1 MGYQQETKL
10 CLRFR
15 EVDSSETTREDI
27 KIKYLIMVYD
37 IVRSSVKALANMM
50 NEMSIIP
57 LIFNLFKKSE
67 PSKMNREQFSLWLSG
82 FIDAEGNF
90 QVFLDRKYLRVM
102 FRIRLHIDD
111 ILILYQIKE
120 FLGVGNVKIEKNSC
134 LFIISDKKS
143 LNTVLFPLL
152 DKYNLYTTK
161 WLDYID
167 FKSVVN
173 FLLTTNTTLLSDSK
187 LIKINA
193 IIKNMNLNRTSI
205 DYSLIPTIIVN
216 PFWLLGFIE
225 GEGTFGLKNFSP
237 FFQIGQHSKN
247 LMVLQSIASYLQS
260 LPKGFFFSINTLPPK
275 ISYTLHSRTSV
286 SVISITNIDAL
297 YDYLMYFLLNLE
309 FQTRKGVDFY
319 YWCLLLHL
327 HKFGYFYLPEG
338 KILVFQ
344 IANYINEGRYTTNL
358 NKGVEPDL
366 NTIQKVLNINL
377 PVKLVPEMLHVELAK
392 AFAKLIKNRN
402 IWVYDNG
409 VLINSQPF
417 TSFSTAMKAIGY
429 SASSVAA
436 RRTLDTGKVVKGRY
450 TFYSFPLNPVN

>member
-1 MGYQQETKL
+1 MTK
-10 CLRFR
+10 
-15 EVDSSETTREDI
+15 
-27 KIKYLIMVYD
+27 
-37 IVRSSVKALANMM
+37 
-50 NEMSIIP
+50 
-57 LIFNLFKKSE
+57 
-67 PSKMNREQFSLWLSG
+67 EQFSFWFSG

-102 FRIRLHIDD
+102 FRIRLHKDD
-111 ILILYQIKE
+111 ILVLYKIKE
-120 FLGVGNVKIEKNSC
+120 FLGIGNVKIENNSC
-134 LFIISDKKS
+134 LFVITDKNS
-143 LNTVLFPLL
+143 LNTILFPLL

-173 FLLTTNTTLLSDSK
+173 YLLTNNTTIVSDNK
-187 LIKINA
+187 LIEINA
-193 IIKNMNLNRTSI
+193 IIKNMNLTRTSI
-205 DYSLIPTIIVN
+205 DYSLIPAIKIN

-225 GEGTFGLKNFSP
+225 GEGTFG
-237 FFQIGQHSKN
+237 SKN
-247 LMVLQSIASYLQS
+247 LKVLQSISLYLHS
-260 LPKGFFFSINTLPPK
+260 LPKTFLFSLNTLPPK
-275 ISYTLHSRTSV
+275 LFYTLDSRTLV

-297 YDYLMYFLLNLE
+297 YDYFIYFLLDLE
-309 FQTRKGVDFY
+309 FQTRKGEDFY

-327 HKFGYFYLPEG
+327 HKYGYFYTTEG

-344 IANYINEGRYTTNL
+344 IAKYINDGRYTSNS
-358 NKGVEPDL
+358 NKSEKPDF
-366 NTIQKVLNINL
+366 NTIQKVLSMNL
-377 PVKLVPEMLHVELAK
+377 PIKLAPEMLHVDLAK

-436 RRTLDTGKVVKGRY
+436 RRTLDTGKFVNGRY
-450 TFYSFPLNPVN
+450 TFYSFPLNTVNN